1 MSNDFILLIICNKSS
16 IRSIFFISL
25 SDKNKHSFDKGSLVF
40 LSPFLTYLEKNI
52 QLIHSAKVYWMNETP
67 SCVQGSSIQNS
78 GLWHKTNWIF
88 LVNAKSLEFLLLPT
102 KKAMSWMRNTINSLR
117 CLNQECC
124 LEGYFF

>member
-52 QLIHSAKVYWMNETP
+52 QLIHSAKVY
-67 SCVQGSSIQNS
+67 
-78 GLWHKTNWIF
+78 
-88 LVNAKSLEFLLLPT
+88 
-102 KKAMSWMRNTINSLR
+102 
-117 CLNQECC
+117 
-124 LEGYFF
+124 